1 MRALL
6 PVLLCALLAASA
18 QAQPPA
24 VPASPAIPATPVNPA
39 SELLAAAKAQIGV
52 TLRYD
57 PRYRRIAYPGGDV
70 PEISGM
76 SSDVVIRAYR
86 KLGVDLQQLVIEDMQ
101 QAGGAYPRGRR
112 KKGVDR
118 SFDHRRVQNLATWFK
133 RHATVLPTAKD
144 KTNYLPG
151 DIVTFRL
158 PGSGPHIAIVSDK
171 KSQTSVPLVV
181 HNLRAGVREDNALF
195 SFPITGHYRWT
206 PAAK

>member
-6 PVLLCALLAASA
+6 PFLFSAWLATAA
-18 QAQPPA
+18 QAQSPVA
-24 VPASPAIPATPVNPA
+24 PAIDLV
-39 SELLAAAKAQIGV
+39 AAAKAQIGV
-52 TLRYD
+52 TLKYD
-57 PRYRRIAYPGGDV
+57 TRYRRIAYPGGDV
-70 PEISGM
+70 PEGAGV

-101 QAGGAYPRGRR
+101 HAGSAYPRSRR

-118 SFDHRRVQNLATWFK
+118 NSDHRRVQNLATWFQ
-133 RHATVLPTAKD
+133 RHATVLPITKE
-144 KTNYLPG
+144 KTDYLPG

-171 KSQTSVPLVV
+171 KSQTSVPLVI
-181 HNLRAGVREDNALF
+181 HNLRAGAREDNALL